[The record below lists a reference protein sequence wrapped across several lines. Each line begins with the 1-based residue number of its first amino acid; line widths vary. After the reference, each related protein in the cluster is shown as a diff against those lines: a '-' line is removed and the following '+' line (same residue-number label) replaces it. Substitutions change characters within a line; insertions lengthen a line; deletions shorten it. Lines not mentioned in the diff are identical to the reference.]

1 MRRLCVMVGCLML
14 LMVSPA
20 VAQTDAL
27 NCDDLSEAEEQ
38 AVFAADPSDPN
49 QLDGNDNDGMPCEED
64 NKDNGSYVS
73 DSGSS
78 SASPAPRQEGHTM
91 LDSGGPSD
99 PPYPTMNDGS
109 CPEEFPVKKDDG
121 CYPAEGEQRLP
132 DTGGASLALLPA
144 ALLIASGLAVGLVI
158 RRR

>member
-1 MRRLCVMVGCLML
+1 MRRLCLLVGALVFL
-14 LMVSPA
+14 VVSPA
-20 VAQTDAL
+20 MAQTDDL

-49 QLDGNDNDGMPCEED
+49 NLDGNDNDGRPCEED
-64 NKDNGSYVS
+64 NTDNRTYVS
-73 DSGSS
+73 DDE
-78 SASPAPRQEGHTM
+78 PDDVERTM
-91 LDSGGPSD
+91 LVSGGPSD

-121 CYPAEGEQRLP
+121 CYPETNDDTLP
-132 DTGGASLALLPA
+132 DTGGASLALIPMA
-144 ALLIASGLAVGLVI
+144 ATLIAGGLATGLVI

>member
-1 MRRLCVMVGCLML
+1 MIGALMFL
-14 LMVSPA
+14 VVSPA
-20 VAQTDAL
+20 MAQTGDL
-27 NCDDLSEAEEQ
+27 DCPQLSEAEEQ

-49 QLDGNDNDGMPCEED
+49 NLDGNDNDGMPCEED
-64 NKDNGSYVS
+64 TTDNGSYVS

-78 SASPAPRQEGHTM
+78 TASPAPQQEEHTM

-109 CPEEFPVKKDDG
+109 CPEEFPVKKNDG
-121 CYPAEGEQRLP
+121 CYPAKGEQRLP
-132 DTGGASLALLPA
+132 DTGGTPLVLSFGVLLVA
-144 ALLIASGLAVGLVI
+144 GGLIGGSMI